1 VAIAARGR
9 LVVLITGM
17 TSPPA
22 AIEAFLA
29 EIAAAPK
36 FVAALPED
44 RQAEILTGLEAA
56 MRALWTL
63 GDGDMRAL
71 GFCDDVLS
79 IARRDKPLKQRV
91 EALVGVFATKSC
103 SGH

>member
-1 VAIAARGR
+1 
-9 LVVLITGM
+9 M

-44 RQAEILTGLEAA
+44 KRAEILTGLEAA
-56 MRALWTL
+56 MRELCPRRGGYA
-63 GDGDMRAL
+63 GAL

-79 IARRDKPLKQRV
+79 IARRDKPLKQKV
-91 EALVGVFATKSC
+91 EALVDVFATKSYR
-103 SGH
+103 

>member
-1 VAIAARGR
+1 MAIAARGR

-36 FVAALPED
+36 FVAAFPED
-44 RQAEILTGLEAA
+44 RRAEILTGLEAA

-79 IARRDKPLKQRV
+79 IARRGEPLKQKV
-91 EALVGVFATKSC
+91 ETIVGVLATKNYR
-103 SGH
+103 

>member
-1 VAIAARGR
+1 MAIAARGR

-36 FVAALPED
+36 FVAAFPED
-44 RQAEILTGLEAA
+44 RRAEILTGLEAA

-79 IARRDKPLKQRV
+79 IARRDEPLNQKV
-91 EALVGVFATKSC
+91 EALVDVFATKSYR
-103 SGH
+103 

>member
-1 VAIAARGR
+1 MAIAARGR

-44 RQAEILTGLEAA
+44 RRAEILTGLEAA

-79 IARRDKPLKQRV
+79 IARRDEPLKQKV
-91 EALVGVFATKSC
+91 EALVDVFATKSYR
-103 SGH
+103 